1 MNQPNKSTENKI
13 IIAIIVIGAILYAC
27 AITRKDEPSS
37 TSSDCYDQAA
47 QDILARDGN
56 KNLSGSDVQR
66 YGNEIA
72 SRCR

>member
-1 MNQPNKSTENKI
+1 MSQPNKSAENKI
-13 IIAIIVIGAILYAC
+13 IIAIIAICAILYAC

-37 TSSDCYDQAA
+37 ASSDCYDQAA

-56 KNLSGSDVQR
+56 RRLNGDDVQR

-72 SRCR
+72 SRCK